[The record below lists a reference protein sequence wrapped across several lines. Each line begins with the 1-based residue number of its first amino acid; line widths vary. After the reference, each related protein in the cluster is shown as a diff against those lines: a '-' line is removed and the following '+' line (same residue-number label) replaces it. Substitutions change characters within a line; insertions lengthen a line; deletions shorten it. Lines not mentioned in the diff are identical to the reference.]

1 MFDRPFSRAM
11 QRSSFHPDR
20 RGVRSLV
27 FALMFAATHALSA
40 AAQQPTPARTH
51 GPLRADEP
59 VRGWTI
65 LSDREADD
73 LAVIAAARRYD
84 IDHLELSHEVVMD
97 LNEVRDERKRG
108 LVNRLTDSAH
118 AAGIREVVV
127 WDHALYELAYYPE
140 RFRTGPGGT
149 IDLDDPAFWA
159 WLKQDYR
166 DMLDRVP
173 AVDGVVLTFIE
184 TGARAERQSSRKLT
198 TPQEK
203 LAAVVN
209 AVAEVVIGER
219 RLNLYARTFSYTHAE
234 YRAIIGAVERFH
246 PGVRLLMKETPH
258 DFFLTHPNDFFAGT
272 IARPTVIEFDAAGEF
287 NGQGVIAS
295 TWPQY
300 MLGRARDLLRRPHVI
315 GYTARTDRYGG
326 TRLIGHPAEIDLYAL
341 ARFVR
346 DPRVTADQVASEFVT
361 AHYGAAAAPFV
372 ARAFRNAFDI
382 VTSSLYTLGTNVA
395 NHSRLDYDAYVS
407 SYARHV
413 SGKWIDPPIAH
424 VRHGVNR
431 DLHYW
436 RDVVNRLAPPAAK
449 EPRGAQWGEVPWV
462 RDSGWIQPGEQM
474 DEPTLRM
481 VLTEKRW
488 GVARATESL
497 RAIDSAR
504 RVLRPADY
512 AELHGLFERTLL
524 TARLHEAAASAYFG
538 YRVWTRGEAYRTP
551 TVRRAI
557 RDGLREIV
565 VVSDLIRATPPPPS
579 GGQWDW
585 VKDVEQ
591 ANRYRQWITEG
602 WPKYGG
608 MAFDGG

>member
-1 MFDRPFSRAM
+1 LNRIRH
-11 QRSSFHPDR
+11 HPPR
-20 RGVRSLV
+20 L
-27 FALMFAATHALSA
+27 ALALLLLLFAACT
-40 AAQQPTPARTH
+40 TPALAQTATRSPAH
-51 GPLRADEP
+51 GPLRADEQ

-65 LSDREADD
+65 LSDRESDD
-73 LAVIAAARRYD
+73 LAVIAAARRYH

-166 DMLDRVP
+166 EMLDRVP
-173 AVDGVVLTFIE
+173 NVDGVVLTFIE
-184 TGARAERQSSRKLT
+184 TGARAERQQSRTMT

-209 AVAEVVIGER
+209 AVADVVIGER
-219 RLNLYARTFSYTHAE
+219 HLNLYARTFSYTHAE
-234 YRAIIGAVERFH
+234 YRAIIGAIDRFH
-246 PGVRLLMKETPH
+246 PDVRLLMKETPH

-287 NGQGVIAS
+287 NGQGMIAS
-295 TWPQY
+295 TWPEY
-300 MLGRARDLLRRPHVI
+300 MLGRARDLLRRPYVV

-326 TRLIGHPAEIDLYAL
+326 TRLVGHPAEIDLYAL
-341 ARFVR
+341 DRFAR
-346 DPRVTADQVASEFVT
+346 DSGTTADQVTTEFIAS
-361 AHYGAAAAPFV
+361 HYGAAAVPFV
-372 ARAFRNAFDI
+372 SRAFRNAFDI

-395 NHSRLDYDAYVS
+395 NHSRLDYDAYAS

-413 SGKWIDPPIAH
+413 SGKWIEPPIAH

-436 RDVVNRLAPPAAK
+436 RDVVNKLAPPSAK
-449 EPRGAQWGEVPWV
+449 EPRGAQWSEVPWV
-462 RDSGWIQPGEQM
+462 RDSGWIQPGERM
-474 DEPTLRM
+474 DQATLEM

-497 RAIDSAR
+497 RANESGR
-504 RVLRPADY
+504 RALRPADY
-512 AELHGLFERTLL
+512 TELHGLFERTLL
-524 TARLHEAAASAYFG
+524 TARLHEAVASAYFG
-538 YRVWTRGEAYRTP
+538 YRVWTRGGAYRTP
-551 TVRRAI
+551 TVARAI
-557 RDGLREIV
+557 RDGLRDIAG
-565 VVSDLIRATPPPPS
+565 VSALIRAAPPPAS

-585 VKDVEQ
+585 AKDAEQ
-591 ANRYRQWITEG
+591 AMQYREWITKG
-602 WPKYGG
+602 WAKYGG
-608 MAFDGG
+608 VAFNDQ

>member
-1 MFDRPFSRAM
+1 MSLQLSR
-11 QRSSFHPDR
+11 RSA
-20 RGVRSLV
+20 RS
-27 FALMFAATHALSA
+27 FALVLLLLATRATPSA
-40 AAQQPTPARTH
+40 AQRTPTAPAH
-51 GPLRADEP
+51 GPLRADEQ

-65 LSDREADD
+65 LSDHESDD
-73 LAVIAAARRYD
+73 LAVIAVARRYD
-84 IDHLELSHEVVMD
+84 IDHLELSHHVVMD

-127 WDHALYELAYYPE
+127 WDHALYELTYYPE

-166 DMLDRVP
+166 EMLDRVP
-173 AVDGVVLTFIE
+173 AVDGIVLTFIE
-184 TGARAERQSSRKLT
+184 TGARAERQHSRRMT

-209 AVAEVVIGER
+209 AVADVVIGER
-219 RLNLYARTFSYTHAE
+219 HLNLYARTFSYTHEE
-234 YRAIIGAVERFH
+234 YRAVIGAIDRFH

-287 NGQGVIAS
+287 NGQAMIAS
-295 TWPQY
+295 TWPEY

-326 TRLIGHPAEIDLYAL
+326 TRMIGHPAEIDLYAL

-346 DPRVTADQVASEFVT
+346 DPRVTADRVT
-361 AHYGAAAAPFV
+361 SAFATSHYGAAAAPFV

-413 SGKWIDPPIAH
+413 SGKWIEPPVAH

-436 RDVVNRLAPPAAK
+436 RDVVNRLAPPSAK
-449 EPRGAQWGEVPWV
+449 EPRGGGAQWNEVPWV

-474 DEPTLRM
+474 DEATLRM
-481 VLTEKRW
+481 VMTEKHW

-497 RAIDSAR
+497 RAIEAGR

-512 AELHGLFERTLL
+512 AELHTLFERTLL
-524 TARLHEAAASAYFG
+524 TARLHEAVASAYFG
-538 YRVWTRGEAYRTP
+538 YRVWTRGEAFRTP
-551 TVRRAI
+551 VVRSAI
-557 RDGLREIV
+557 RDGLRDIV
-565 VVSDLIRATPPPPS
+565 TVSALIRAYPTPPPA
-579 GGQWDW
+579 GQWEW
-585 VKDVEQ
+585 AKDADQ
-591 ANRYRQWITEG
+591 AMKYREWITGG
-602 WPKYGG
+602 WAKYGG
-608 MAFDGG
+608 VRFP